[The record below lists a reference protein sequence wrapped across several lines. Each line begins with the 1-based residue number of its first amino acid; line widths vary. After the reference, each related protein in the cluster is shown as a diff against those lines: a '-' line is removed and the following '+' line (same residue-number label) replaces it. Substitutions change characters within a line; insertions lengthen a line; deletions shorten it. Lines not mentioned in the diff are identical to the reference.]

1 MNRIPEYQPDNFK
14 AIINVERPNTR
25 KIFNDFFIEPLSVLD
40 EKTIMPSL
48 PHRKTVNDFVFIS
61 KGKLDKMV
69 CSDISTLTSGTCMIL
84 PAYKIRTLLYSSKD
98 IEGYYCHFSDDFI
111 TEGSGLKRVQ
121 EIYHLSE
128 LLNTHSFEL
137 DDGHSKRIEILL
149 KHSMNLYGSDD
160 NQYLLKLYLN
170 TFIGELVHF
179 IKTLPIP
186 IFSPRETITQRFRK
200 LITSHIQDTHV
211 IQVYAELLHVS
222 PNHLNKCVKITTGKT
237 ASELIN
243 EALLMEAKALLSLP
257 QYAISEVAYSLGFE
271 DISYFS
277 RFFRKHAHYTPSE
290 YRNMI
295 GLS

>member
-1 MNRIPEYQPDNFK
+1 
-14 AIINVERPNTR
+14 
-25 KIFNDFFIEPLSVLD
+25 
-40 EKTIMPSL
+40 
-48 PHRKTVNDFVFIS
+48 
-61 KGKLDKMV
+61 
-69 CSDISTLTSGTCMIL
+69 
-84 PAYKIRTLLYSSKD
+84 
-98 IEGYYCHFSDDFI
+98 
-111 TEGSGLKRVQ
+111 
-121 EIYHLSE
+121 
-128 LLNTHSFEL
+128 
-137 DDGHSKRIEILL
+137 
-149 KHSMNLYGSDD
+149 
-160 NQYLLKLYLN
+160 
-170 TFIGELVHF
+170 
-179 IKTLPIP
+179 
-186 IFSPRETITQRFRK
+186 RFRK